1 MIPLALGA
9 AAAIEATAAVVVVMV
24 EVAVRLSGKPSHTAL
39 RTDQEM
45 ERTTTVQ
52 KIHRMTMR
60 RPGINP
66 GAIPS
71 PCRRLLVS
79 EGLGRVGEIYM
90 SVQGEDEAL
99 LGLYIVNLLR
109 RCVVVK
115 LKWGAKSTWTYSS
128 LENDD
133 GRHRF
138 LRSSAPA
145 SAANRNFY
153 VPRGRVLCRRQTKFC
168 PPTWAAFAPFSV
180 S

>member
-24 EVAVRLSGKPSHTAL
+24 EVADRLSGKPSRTAL
-39 RTDQEM
+39 RMDQEM
-45 ERTTTVQ
+45 ARTTTVQ

-79 EGLGRVGEIYM
+79 RGLGRVGE
-90 SVQGEDEAL
+90 GEDEAL

-115 LKWGAKSTWTYSS
+115 LKRGAKSTRTYSS
-128 LENDD
+128 LRE
-133 GRHRF
+133 GWRHRF
-138 LRSSAPA
+138 LRSFSIPLHPPFFCQE
-145 SAANRNFY
+145 SHSMPDIP
-153 VPRGRVLCRRQTKFC
+153 VKCWVWSPR
-168 PPTWAAFAPFSV
+168 
-180 S
+180 